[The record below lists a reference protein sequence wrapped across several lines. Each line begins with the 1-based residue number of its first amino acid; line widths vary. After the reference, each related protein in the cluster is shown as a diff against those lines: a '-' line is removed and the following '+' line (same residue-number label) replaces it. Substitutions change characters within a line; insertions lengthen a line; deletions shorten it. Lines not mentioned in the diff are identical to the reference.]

1 MFEQNYWSS
10 QAAKRCKTLLWK
22 SMGRISGKCPSC
34 KQSIT
39 IFHQNP
45 LQSFQCFFFL
55 QTVEKW
61 MFTMVFQS
69 KKKTQH
75 TNHQFAVGLLD
86 QALSLRRG
94 CFPSKWKQAKHTKKK
109 LKHIGANQL
118 RFVVYSVGVQDFF
131 HQQYGVKTEK
141 ISLSFPSGTLSFTKT
156 QASLVLRV
164 A

>member
-22 SMGRISGKCPSC
+22 SVGRTSGKCPSC

-69 KKKTQH
+69 KKKKRSTQI
-75 TNHQFAVGLLD
+75 TNSRSA
-86 QALSLRRG
+86 SLTKPWAWEG
-94 CFPSKWKQAKHTKKK
+94 DVSQVNESKPNTQKNM
-109 LKHIGANQL
+109 KHIGANQL